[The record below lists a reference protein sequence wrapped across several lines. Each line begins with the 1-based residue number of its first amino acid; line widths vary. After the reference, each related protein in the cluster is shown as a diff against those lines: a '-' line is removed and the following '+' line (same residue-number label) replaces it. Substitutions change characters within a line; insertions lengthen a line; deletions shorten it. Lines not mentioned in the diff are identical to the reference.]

1 MKKSISI
8 WSFRPEW
15 DWDYSF
21 QLARESGFAGIEIDI
36 SRDGALPLSFQ
47 DSHVKA
53 ARALA
58 EKHQLELSGLAT
70 LLYWEANGASD
81 KPETREAA
89 ADLVKKQIL
98 AASALGIDTILVIP
112 GSAGVDFIPD
122 CEEIPYDVAMERAR
136 ALISRVLPLA
146 EEKNV
151 TIAIENV
158 WNKLFLSP
166 VELRD
171 FVDSFNSQHVGV
183 YLDVGNVLL
192 NGYPEHWIK
201 ILGDRIRRVHFKDFK
216 RSVGTADGFCELLAG
231 DVNWPKVMQALR
243 AIPYDG
249 WIAAEMIPPWPF
261 YRHGSEVLIPN
272 TSRALDRMFAMP

>member
-21 QLARESGFAGIEIDI
+21 QLAREGGFDGIEIDI
-36 SRDGALPLSFQ
+36 SKEGVLPLNFQ
-47 DSHVKA
+47 DAHVKA
-53 ARALA
+53 VRALA
-58 EKHQLELSGLAT
+58 EKHHLELSGLAT

-81 KPETREAA
+81 KPETRVAA
-89 ADLVKKQIL
+89 ADLAKQQIR
-98 AASALGIDTILVIP
+98 AAATLGIDTILMIP

-136 ALISRVLPLA
+136 ELIAGALPLA

-151 TIAIENV
+151 TLAIENV

-171 FVDSFNSQHVGV
+171 FVDSFQSAHVGV

-201 ILGDRIRRVHFKDFK
+201 ILGNRIRRVHFKDFK
-216 RSVGTADGFCELLAG
+216 RSVGNANGFCDLLAG
-231 DVNWPKVMQALR
+231 DVNWPAVIQALR
-243 AIPYDG
+243 DIPYDG

-261 YRHGSEVLIPN
+261 YRHGTDVLIPN
-272 TSRALDRMFAMP
+272 TSRAMDRIFAM

>member
-15 DWDYSF
+15 DWDYNF
-21 QLARESGFAGIEIDI
+21 RLARESGFDGIEIDI
-36 SRDGALPLSFQ
+36 SKEGALPLNFQ
-47 DSHVKA
+47 DAHVKA

-58 EKHQLELSGLAT
+58 KKHQLELSGLAS

-81 KPETREAA
+81 RPETRTAA
-89 ADLVKKQIL
+89 TDLVKQQIH
-98 AASALGIDTILVIP
+98 AAAALGIDTILMIP

-136 ALISRVLPLA
+136 ALIVGALPLA

-151 TIAIENV
+151 TLAIENV

-171 FVDSFNSQHVGV
+171 FVDSFQSAHVGV

-201 ILGDRIRRVHFKDFK
+201 ILGHRIRRVHFKDFK
-216 RSVGTADGFCELLAG
+216 RSIGNANGFCDLLAG
-231 DVNWPKVMQALR
+231 DVNWREVMQALR
-243 AIPYDG
+243 GIPYDG

-261 YRHGSEVLIPN
+261 YRQGTEVLIPN
-272 TSRALDRMFAMP
+272 TSRAMDRIFAM